1 MDRNGYRQV
10 DTQPTLT
17 NSIFLLHIVCLQ
29 TLFFSHKHPTNMFLR
44 CWFWSMQFYFFGWQF
59 FPGFLHISSLV
70 NVTMDCPSFSF
81 HVLLVRVFHRFS
93 AILGQ
98 LHIIWLCL
106 TLYTGALKHL
116 RKLSYGTHRF
126 RDHWLSRPL
135 SAMPPSGGREA
146 SSHRR
151 RTESEQRGRLRMLG
165 GDQRI
170 DGDLLSPIK
179 LYNQLYTY
187 TYISVSFK
195 INHTYDVKM
204 FR

>member
-1 MDRNGYRQV
+1 MDTDKWIHNQHS
-10 DTQPTLT
+10 PTV
-17 NSIFLLHIVCLQ
+17 FLLHIVCLRDTFLFPQ
-29 TLFFSHKHPTNMFLR
+29 TSHKHVSSLLVLICAVLFL
-44 CWFWSMQFYFFGWQF
+44 WLTI

-116 RKLSYGTHRF
+116 RKLSYVTHRF

-165 GDQRI
+165 GDQRT
-170 DGDLLSPIK
+170 DGDLLSPIQ
-179 LYNQLYTY
+179 LYHQLYTY
-187 TYISVSFK
+187 TYISLSFK